1 MIMAHNSKALSRNSI
16 GVTGKGNREGKA
28 NKARGSCVREL
39 AISFETAEFK

>member
-1 MIMAHNSKALSRNSI
+1 MAHKCEAETKNSI